1 MIMAGALG
9 NPSALVDEQTSE
21 SPINYWLPGW
31 AADIY
36 PAEAILDLGR
46 EYTLTE
52 ISFYDANGVGLVEF
66 SDADLSH
73 SQEVIVADQL
83 NTYLVLKRYPVAV
96 TTRYLRVK
104 KFNAARMSEIYLQ
117 GY

>member
-1 MIMAGALG
+1 M
-9 NPSALVDEQTSE
+9 DEQTNSA
-21 SPINYWLPGW
+21 PTNYWLPGW
-31 AADIY
+31 ATAIY

-52 ISFYDANGVGLVEF
+52 ISFFDANGIGLVEF
-66 SDADLSH
+66 SDADPSH
-73 SQEVIVADQL
+73 SQQVIVADQL
-83 NTYLVLKRYPVAV
+83 NTYLVLKHYPVMV